1 MARMSSCTSRILVAV
16 CCCVS
21 LLSLLS
27 VEAPAE
33 SPDWVL
39 EAIKDATLDPGEL
52 HYFHGVHRD
61 CPVVDSDVERI
72 IGAGIDQKQDHASP
86 SRSFSRALGTPLRR
100 PLGLLCRAGEQ
111 LHLRD
116 RRVPG
121 APLPSRWN
129 AIVHRPAL
137 WALRSRRPRFH
148 PAINATL
155 VGRRGERLPRGQ
167 PRSVVRPSTAF
178 SPTAATAG

>member
-72 IGAGIDQKQDHASP
+72 IEQVLTRNKITPRHLARSRELSEHLFVDLWVSCVERGNNFIYVIDAYLALHSPLDGTRLFIARRFGRFGAGDRDSILQSMQASVED
-86 SRSFSRALGTPLRR
+86 AVTAYL
-100 PLGLLCRAGEQ
+100 AAN
-111 LHLRD
+111 H
-116 RRVPG
+116 
-121 APLPSRWN
+121 
-129 AIVHRPAL
+129 
-137 WALRSRRPRFH
+137 
-148 PAINATL
+148 
-155 VGRRGERLPRGQ
+155 GR
-167 PRSVVRPSTAF
+167 
-178 SPTAATAG
+178 